1 MKYSVTSSIDSATNV
16 VFTGSAGVRF
26 PATDYTSASTKG
38 GANSATVHNEGVAK
52 VSVESADN
60 GSGVYVATV
69 YFYCITVGSCTVNAA
84 QGSATASAS
93 VTYGTPAAA
102 AFNVIDVKV
111 NDVAATT
118 GTSSVANKVK
128 VSFKVTDVF
137 GNAVQT
143 FGSTPAVDV
152 LVSGVGSIDGLG
164 SQGSL
169 KSAANGT
176 AQFYASSSAAGL
188 MQIELDGSGGDF
200 GDAAS
205 TALAKPASADKKTVT
220 ITWTAAPVIVPE
232 VVYAAPTLTVTKS
245 GNKIILDGTAVEGEG
260 DIIVYIKRVGTTKW
274 VEQAATIEVA
284 APGDYNG
291 MRIAPKSN
299 VLIRVKQEGTG
310 KFSNQVVVLK

>member
-1 MKYSVTSSIDSATNV
+1 MSVTSSILGTYNV
-16 VFTGSAGVRF
+16 VWTGSAGVRF
-26 PATDYTSASTKG
+26 APTSATTLANGSTTG
-38 GANSATVHNEGVAK
+38 GTNVATQHDEGITKVTTEANSTTGIAE
-52 VSVESADN
+52 
-60 GSGVYVATV
+60 V
-69 YFYCITVGSCTVNAA
+69 YFFCLTAGPCTVTAT
-84 QGSATASAS
+84 QGSATSAAT
-93 VTYGTPAAA
+93 VTYESPARA

-137 GNAVQT
+137 GNAVKT

>member
-1 MKYSVTSSIDSATNV
+1 LTAGSCSVTATQA
-16 VFTGSAGVRF
+16 AG
-26 PATDYTSASTKG
+26 
-38 GANSATVHNEGVAK
+38 
-52 VSVESADN
+52 
-60 GSGVYVATV
+60 
-69 YFYCITVGSCTVNAA
+69 
-84 QGSATASAS
+84 TASGAI
-93 VTYGTPAAA
+93 VYGTPAAA

-137 GNAVQT
+137 GNAVRT

-169 KSAANGT
+169 KTTTNGT
-176 AQFYASSSAAGL
+176 AQFYASSTAAGS

-200 GDAAS
+200 GDVAS
-205 TALAKPASADKKTVT
+205 TTLNKPASADKKTVT
-220 ITWTAAPVIVPE
+220 ITWSAAPAPE